1 MKKNKNNVIFKPSS
15 NIVNK
20 KGEQIESL
28 EKALKIVSCNLF
40 FDVEIGAI
48 GIRDAAT
55 GELKWAI
62 LENGSLVFKNTR
74 QEVCDVINS

>member
-20 KGEQIESL
+20 KGEQIGSL
-28 EKALKIVSCNLF
+28 EEAFKIVSCNLF

-48 GIRDAAT
+48 GIRDAVT
-55 GELKWAI
+55 KEVKYMI
-62 LENGSLVFKNTR
+62 LEDGSLTFKDTR